1 MMSNLIK
8 YNYNDAKNAGVNIS
22 PTKEILNL
30 GFQDIKVN
38 DMYLPDYIIYEVMN
52 LVDNLPKYIENLTP
66 GILRKDRM

>member
-30 GFQDIKVN
+30 GFQEIRVN
-38 DMYLPDYIIYEVMN
+38 DMYLPEYIIYEVYN
-52 LVDNLPKYIENLTP
+52 LVENLPKYIEEFTP
-66 GILRKDRM
+66 RILKER